1 MASGEVLPVPD
12 RSLVFEYLRQRRCT
26 RRESLSDGRPSTI
39 YGSDDDVADQGERQP
54 GIREGDDDPDP
65 TIPAGV
71 ARAQLRSYAVLLEV
85 LRDPSISQ
93 SLSNSQIFRL
103 TLIF

>member
-1 MASGEVLPVPD
+1 MAAGEILPVPD
-12 RSLVFEYLRQRRCT
+12 RRLVFEHLRQRCCT
-26 RRESLSDGRPSTI
+26 RREPLSDGRPSTI
-39 YGSDDDVADQGERQP
+39 YGSDDDAADQGERQP

-71 ARAQLRSYAVLLEV
+71 ARAQLWSYAVLLEV
-85 LRDPSISQ
+85 LRNPLTPRA
-93 SLSNSQIFRL
+93 LSNSQIFRL